1 MSQVFA
7 QSMRAP
13 VGGCT
18 GMCKIF
24 FRASLSVVFDLTS
37 LSASIAMSFD
47 ILFVIFTYI
56 LQPRNASIT
65 CKRLIK
71 MDISV
76 PLLFYFFSPSLVY
89 SDIVYFQKDMSTCE
103 FLWTL

>member
-1 MSQVFA
+1 
-7 QSMRAP
+7 MRVP
-13 VGGCT
+13 VGDCT
-18 GMCKIF
+18 SMCKIF
-24 FRASLSVVFDLTS
+24 FRASLSVVFDLDS

-65 CKRLIK
+65 YKRLIK

-76 PLLFYFFSPSLVY
+76 SLLFYFFSPSLVY

>member
-7 QSMRAP
+7 QSMRVL

-24 FRASLSVVFDLTS
+24 FRASLSVVFDLDS

-47 ILFVIFTYI
+47 ISFVIFTYI

-65 CKRLIK
+65 YKCLIK
-71 MDISV
+71 TDISV
-76 PLLFYFFSPSLVY
+76 FLLFYFFS
-89 SDIVYFQKDMSTCE
+89 QA
-103 FLWTL
+103 